1 MSDLHS
7 LRGDSAPGPSA
18 AAGMD
23 DDRDRVDAF
32 LDATGDRAWREDEDD
47 SDDERAA
54 PAGEAPGDATDTASP
69 EGDSGAAGQREEAA
83 AADADGDTDTD
94 EGDAEPAIAPPTHW
108 PAADKEA
115 WEALPAAA
123 RALVSRN
130 EQRAEAR
137 VAQRLKE
144 AAEDRKALAAERS
157 AMTQERQTSA
167 ARAAELVAAL
177 TRQIEG
183 EFADVDWQKLA
194 GEDPSGYIAKRA
206 AYDAR
211 MGEVARARDEVAEA
225 ERARAAEA
233 DARFRE
239 YAAGQEQALADAM
252 PDWYEG
258 DAPSAAGREA
268 VGSVRRYLVEVEGFT
283 ADEVAQLVD
292 HRTLL
297 VAHKAYQYDRLR
309 KARPARKKARP
320 APAKVQRPGDRNDS
334 GDGGAAGAG
343 GAGRER
349 VRRMDAKRKTLR
361 DTGSPQ
367 AAEAVFA
374 ELIDQ
379 E

>member
-7 LRGDSAPGPSA
+7 VRGESAPGPFA
-18 AAGMD
+18 AAGMA

-54 PAGEAPGDATDTASP
+54 PEGEAPGDAADTASP
-69 EGDSGAAGQREEAA
+69 EGDSGAAGQGEEAA
-83 AADADGDTDTD
+83 AADADGDTD
-94 EGDAEPAIAPPTHW
+94 EGDAETAIAPPTHW

-194 GEDPSGYIAKRA
+194 GEEPTEYIAKRA

-225 ERARAAEA
+225 ERAQAAAA

-239 YAAGQEQALADAM
+239 YAVGQEQALADAM
-252 PDWYEG
+252 PEWYEG
-258 DAPSAAGREA
+258 DAPSAAGRKA
-268 VGSVRRYLVEVEGFT
+268 VGNVRRYLVEVEGFT

-309 KARPARKKARP
+309 KAKPARKKARP

-349 VRRMDAKRKTLR
+349 AKRMDAKRKTLR

>member
-7 LRGDSAPGPSA
+7 VRGESAPGPSA
-18 AAGMD
+18 AAGMAD
-23 DDRDRVDAF
+23 DEDRVGAF

-54 PAGEAPGDATDTASP
+54 PEGEAPGDAADTASP

-83 AADADGDTDTD
+83 DADGDTDD
-94 EGDAEPAIAPPTHW
+94 GDAEPAIAPPTHW

-123 RALVSRN
+123 KALVSRN

-144 AAEDRKALAAERS
+144 AAEDRKALAAERQ

-194 GEDPSGYIAKRA
+194 GEEPAEYIAKRA

-211 MGEVARARDEVAEA
+211 MGEVARARDEVAKA
-225 ERARAAEA
+225 EHARAAEA
-233 DARFRE
+233 EARYRE
-239 YAAGQEQALADAM
+239 YAHRQEQALADAM
-252 PDWYEG
+252 PEWYEG
-258 DAPSAAGREA
+258 DAPSAVGREA

-297 VAHKAYQYDRLR
+297 VAHKAYQYDRMR

-320 APAKVQRPGDRNDS
+320 APARVQRPGDRNDS

-349 VRRMDAKRKTLR
+349 AQRMDAKRKTLR
-361 DTGSPQ
+361 DTGSPR

>member
-7 LRGDSAPGPSA
+7 VRGESAPGPFA
-18 AAGMD
+18 AAGMA

-69 EGDSGAAGQREEAA
+69 EGDSGAAGQGEEAA
-83 AADADGDTDTD
+83 AADADGDTD
-94 EGDAEPAIAPPTHW
+94 EGDAETAIAPPTHW

-157 AMTQERQTSA
+157 AMTQERQKSA

-177 TRQIEG
+177 NRQIEG

-194 GEDPSGYIAKRA
+194 GEDPTEYIAKRA

-225 ERARAAEA
+225 ERAQAAEA

-239 YAAGQEQALADAM
+239 YAVGQEQALADAM
-252 PDWYEG
+252 PEWYEG
-258 DAPSAAGREA
+258 NAPSAAGREA
-268 VGSVRRYLVEVEGFT
+268 VGNVRRYLVEVEGFT

-309 KARPARKKARP
+309 KAKPARKKARP

-343 GAGRER
+343 GAERER

>member
-7 LRGDSAPGPSA
+7 VSGESAPGPSA
-18 AAGMD
+18 AAGMA

-47 SDDERAA
+47 SDDGRAA
-54 PAGEAPGDATDTASP
+54 PAGEAPGDATDAASP

-83 AADADGDTDTD
+83 AADADGDTD

-194 GEDPSGYIAKRA
+194 GEEPTEYIAKRA

-211 MGEVARARDEVAEA
+211 MGEVARARDEVAKA
-225 ERARAAEA
+225 ERAQAAEA

-239 YAAGQEQALADAM
+239 YAHRQEQALADAM

-258 DAPSAAGREA
+258 AAPSAAGREA
-268 VGSVRRYLVEVEGFT
+268 VGNVRRYLVEVEGFT

-297 VAHKAYQYDRLR
+297 VAHKAYRYDRLR
-309 KARPARKKARP
+309 KAKPTRKKARP

-343 GAGRER
+343 GAERER
-349 VRRMDAKRKTLR
+349 TRRMDAKRKTLR

>member
-7 LRGDSAPGPSA
+7 VRGAPAPGPSA
-18 AAGMD
+18 AAGMA
-23 DDRDRVDAF
+23 DDRERVGAF

-47 SDDERAA
+47 SDDERTA
-54 PAGEAPGDATDTASP
+54 PAGETPGDATDTASP
-69 EGDSGAAGQREEAA
+69 EGDSGAAEPGEEAA
-83 AADADGDTDTD
+83 AADADGDTGD
-94 EGDAEPAIAPPTHW
+94 GDAEPAIAPPTHW

-123 RALVSRN
+123 KALVSRN

-137 VAQRLKE
+137 VAKRLKE
-144 AAEDRKALAAERS
+144 VAEDRKALAAERS

-177 TRQIEG
+177 NRQIEG
-183 EFADVDWQKLA
+183 EFADVNWQALA
-194 GEDPSGYIAKRA
+194 AEDPSAYVARRA

-211 MGEVARARDEVAEA
+211 MGEVERLRAEAAKAEEAEA
-225 ERARAAEA
+225 EAAESRYRA
-233 DARFRE
+233 
-239 YAAGQEQALADAM
+239 YAAGQERALAEAM
-252 PDWYEG
+252 PEWYEG

-268 VGSVRRYLVEVEGFT
+268 VAEVRRYLVEVEGFEP
-283 ADEVAQLVD
+283 AEVAQLVD

-297 VAHKAYQYDRLR
+297 VAHKACRYDRLR
-309 KARPARKKARP
+309 RQAPARKKARP
-320 APAKVQRPGDRNDS
+320 APARVQRPGDRND
-334 GDGGAAGAG
+334 GGAGAG
-343 GAGRER
+343 GRER
-349 VRRMDAKRKTLR
+349 ARRMDAKRKTLR
-361 DTGSPQ
+361 DTGSPH